1 MSSIE
6 EETKFI
12 LNKYH
17 IKANKSL
24 GQNFLVKEEIVEAI
38 VESSKISKEDLVIEI
53 GPRIRNLNKIS
64 IRKG

>member
-17 IKANKSL
+17 SKANKAL
-24 GQNFLVKEEIVEAI
+24 GQNFLIKEEVVEAI
-38 VESSKISKEDLVIEI
+38 IESSEISEEDLVIEI
-53 GPRIRNLNKIS
+53 GPRLRDFN
-64 IRKG
+64 